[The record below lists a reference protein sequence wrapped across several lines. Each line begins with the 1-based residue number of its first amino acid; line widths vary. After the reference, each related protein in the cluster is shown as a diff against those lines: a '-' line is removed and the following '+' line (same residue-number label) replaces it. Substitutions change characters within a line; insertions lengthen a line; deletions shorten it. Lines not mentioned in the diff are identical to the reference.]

1 MYQET
6 LRSTQTRHNNGFH
19 AEPRAAR
26 VLKSMSFAAA
36 WGTWPLS
43 IMKYIPHVL
52 VIVAALV
59 GTGGDGIQ
67 AAEPIDV
74 GSDKQL
80 ILDGLF
86 LAESRGV
93 SLKIHPPRKT
103 GAAILKREHEWESAS
118 LNWFNVVQDQGRI
131 DRRAKYRMW
140 YEAYDVDGWPT
151 ANDTSFCYAES
162 RDGIRWTKPVLQMF
176 TYKGSNRNNILFRQI
191 GSKGLGNRSR
201 VHGTGVFIDTHAPP
215 KARYKAVGQGLFV
228 RPGQRPHRIAGMYSA
243 DGLKWIR
250 LPKPIIDVFADSQ
263 YSGFWD
269 ASRERYVVFGRVG
282 GRGRSLGRSESVE
295 FSHLDPLKLVAQ
307 TSDRD
312 PPNSDLYN
320 SAAIKYAYA
329 PNVYLMFPSL
339 YQHGPDT
346 LDIRLAVS
354 RDGIRWSRPDQKTAF
369 IALGKRNEFDSG
381 SLYMGQGMVRVG
393 EQLWLYY
400 SGSPLRHQEAELEN
414 LTKPKNARVY
424 SRVVAQLDRFV
435 AATAGP
441 DGGSFT
447 SPPLRFTGNKL
458 HLNVRVRSGGRMR
471 IGLLDAEGR
480 PLPKFSV
487 SECVPITGDSLS
499 KSVEWTGGSDVGGRA
514 MKPTRLRIEMSD
526 TRLFGFQFTFGK

>member
-1 MYQET
+1 
-6 LRSTQTRHNNGFH
+6 
-19 AEPRAAR
+19 
-26 VLKSMSFAAA
+26 
-36 WGTWPLS
+36 
-43 IMKYIPHVL
+43 
-52 VIVAALV
+52 
-59 GTGGDGIQ
+59 
-67 AAEPIDV
+67 
-74 GSDKQL
+74 
-80 ILDGLF
+80 
-86 LAESRGV
+86 
-93 SLKIHPPRKT
+93 
-103 GAAILKREHEWESAS
+103 
-118 LNWFNVVQDQGRI
+118 
-131 DRRAKYRMW
+131 MW

-414 LTKPKNARVY
+414 LTKPENARVY

>member
-1 MYQET
+1 MDQ
-6 LRSTQTRHNNGFH
+6 L
-19 AEPRAAR
+19 P
-26 VLKSMSFAAA
+26 
-36 WGTWPLS
+36 
-43 IMKYIPHVL
+43 IMKYIQQVS
-52 VIVAALV
+52 VFAVALFV
-59 GTGGDGIQ
+59 TGGDCSQ
-67 AAEPIDV
+67 SAEPIDI

-103 GAAILKREHEWESAS
+103 GDATLRREHEWESAS
-118 LNWFNVVQDQGRI
+118 LNWFNVVQDPGQI

-162 RDGIRWTKPVLQMF
+162 RDGIRWTKPVLRMF
-176 TYKGSNRNNILFRQI
+176 SYKGSDRNNILFRQI
-191 GSKGLGNRSR
+191 GSKASGNRSR
-201 VHGTGVFIDTHAPP
+201 VHGTGVFIDTHASP

-243 DGLKWIR
+243 DGLKWTR
-250 LPKPIIDVFADSQ
+250 FSKPIINVFADSQ

-282 GRGRSLGRSESVE
+282 GRGRSIGRSESVD
-295 FSHLDPLKLVAQ
+295 FSHLGPLKLVSQ
-307 TSDRD
+307 TGDSD

-320 SAAIKYAYA
+320 SPAIKYAHA

-339 YQHGPDT
+339 YQHEPDT

-354 RDGIRWSRPDQKTAF
+354 RDGIRWSRPDRKTAF
-369 IALGKRNEFDSG
+369 IALGKGNVFDSG
-381 SLYMGQGMVRVG
+381 SLYMGQGMIRV
-393 EQLWLYY
+393 EDELWLYY
-400 SGSPLRHQEAELEN
+400 SGSPLRHQEAELGK
-414 LTKPKNARVY
+414 LTKPENARVY
-424 SRVVAQLDRFV
+424 SRVVVRLDRFV

-441 DGGSFT
+441 VGGSFT

-458 HLNVRVRSGGRMR
+458 NLNVQVRSGGHMR

-480 PLPKFSV
+480 PVPKFSV
-487 SECVPITGDSLS
+487 SDCVPITGDSLS
-499 KSVEWTGGSDVGGRA
+499 KSVEWKGGGDVGTRA
-514 MKPTRLRIEMSD
+514 TKPTRLRIEMSD
-526 TRLFGFQFTFGK
+526 ARLFGFQFTSGKSQGKTR

>member
-1 MYQET
+1 MDQ
-6 LRSTQTRHNNGFH
+6 
-19 AEPRAAR
+19 
-26 VLKSMSFAAA
+26 
-36 WGTWPLS
+36 LS
-43 IMKYIPHVL
+43 IMKYIQKVL
-52 VIVAALV
+52 VIAAALFV
-59 GTGGDGIQ
+59 TSGDCIQ
-67 AAEPIDV
+67 AAGPIDV
-74 GSDKQL
+74 GCDKQL

-93 SLKIHPPRKT
+93 TLKIQPPRKT
-103 GAAILKREHEWESAS
+103 GDAILKREHEWESAS

-162 RDGIRWTKPVLQMF
+162 RDGMRWTKPVLRMF
-176 TYKGSNRNNILFRQI
+176 AYKGSDRNNILFRQI
-191 GSKGLGNRSR
+191 GSKDHGNRSR
-201 VHGTGVFIDTHAPP
+201 VHGTGVFIDTHASP
-215 KARYKAVGQGLFV
+215 KARYKAVGQGLFA

-243 DGLKWIR
+243 DGLKWTR

-282 GRGRSLGRSESVE
+282 GRGRSLGRSESVD

-320 SAAIKYAYA
+320 SAVVKYAHA
-329 PNVYLMFPSL
+329 ANVYLMFPSL

-354 RDGIRWSRPDQKTAF
+354 RDGIRWSRPDRETAF
-369 IALGKRNEFDSG
+369 IALGKGNVFDSG
-381 SLYMGQGMVRVG
+381 SLYMGQGMIRV
-393 EQLWLYY
+393 EEELWLYY

-424 SRVVAQLDRFV
+424 SRVVARLDRFV

-447 SPPLRFTGNKL
+447 SPPLRFAGNNL
-458 HLNVRVRSGGRMR
+458 NLNVRVRSGGRMR
-471 IGLLDAEGR
+471 IGLLDADGR

-499 KSVEWTGGSDVGGRA
+499 KSVEWKGGGDVGSRA
-514 MKPTRLRIEMSD
+514 TKPTRLRVEMSD
-526 TRLFGFQFTFGK
+526 TRLFGFQFTSDKSQNRTR

>member
-1 MYQET
+1 M
-6 LRSTQTRHNNGFH
+6 
-19 AEPRAAR
+19 
-26 VLKSMSFAAA
+26 
-36 WGTWPLS
+36 
-43 IMKYIPHVL
+43 MKTIQQL
-52 VIVAALV
+52 LMISAALCV
-59 GTGGDGIQ
+59 TRGDGLH

-74 GSDKQL
+74 GSDRQL
-80 ILDGLF
+80 ILDGMF
-86 LAESRGV
+86 LEQSEGV
-93 SLKIHPPRKT
+93 NLKIHPPRKT
-103 GAAILKREHEWESAS
+103 GDVVLGREHEWESAS

-162 RDGIRWTKPVLQMF
+162 RDGIRWTKPNLKMF
-176 TYKGSNRNNILFRQI
+176 SYKGSDRNNILFRQI
-191 GSKGLGNRSR
+191 GSKTLSNRSR
-201 VHGTGVFIDTHAPP
+201 VHGTGVFIDSHASS

-243 DGLKWIR
+243 DGLKWTR
-250 LPKPIIDVFADSQ
+250 FPKPIIDVFADSQ

-282 GRGRSLGRSESVE
+282 GRGRSVGRSESAE
-295 FSHLDPLKLVAQ
+295 FSHLGPLKLVAQ
-307 TSDRD
+307 ASDED

-320 SAAIKYAYA
+320 SAVLKYAHA

-369 IALGKRNEFDSG
+369 IALGKGNVFDSG
-381 SLYMGQGMVRVG
+381 SLYMGQGMIRVG
-393 EQLWLYY
+393 DELWLYY

-414 LTKPKNARVY
+414 LTKPENARVY
-424 SRVVAQLDRFV
+424 SRVVARLDRFV

-441 DGGSFT
+441 KGGAFT
-447 SPPLRFTGNKL
+447 SPALRFTGDQLN
-458 HLNVRVRSGGRMR
+458 LNVQVRGGGRIR

-480 PLPKFSV
+480 PLSKFSV
-487 SECVPITGDSLS
+487 EKCVPITGDWLG
-499 KSVEWTGGSDVGGRA
+499 KAVEWKGGGDVGELA
-514 MKPTRLRIEMSD
+514 AKPTRLHIEMTD
-526 TRLFGFQFTFGK
+526 ARLFGFQFTSRESRGKPR